1 MGWYGENM
9 SNCYIC
15 GVELNDKNES
25 GEHII
30 LNALGGRYK
39 SKKLLCKNCNNSIG
53 SDCDAALA
61 NQYHF
66 LTNMLEL
73 DLERGKPRAVTMESD
88 DGLEYK
94 IKSGESPEL
103 AHPIVEIEKTDSGNK
118 EISIIARNKYELK
131 KILENLKEK
140 RFEIDIEKSLGSA
153 VCKKEPFPQ
162 LRKRLIFGGIKS
174 FPAILKMA
182 VNQYIDKFD
191 DIESVKSAIEDIKNP
206 NKDLKTFKKVELCI
220 LENDIFNAECD
231 EVLHSIFLCASKE
244 KHKLYAII
252 QLFSIQQYIVKLS
265 DSYGGGDFA
274 DLTVYDVM
282 KKKMIDKKIL
292 WAPDFDFIFNY
303 EYPKSF
309 PKFEI
314 TQNRF
319 SRIMQIAMKKRWKN

>member
-1 MGWYGENM
+1 M
-9 SNCYIC
+9 SNCYLC
-15 GVELNDKNES
+15 GVELNGKNES
-25 GEHII
+25 EEHIF

-73 DLERGKPRAVTMESD
+73 DLERGKPRAVTMKAD

-94 IKSGESPEL
+94 IKSGKTPEL
-103 AHPIVEIEKTDSGNK
+103 SHPIVETEKTDSGNK
-118 EISIIARNKYELK
+118 ISIIARNKDELK

-140 RFEIDIEKSLGSA
+140 KFEIDIEKSLDNA
-153 VCKKEPFPQ
+153 VCKKEQIPQ
-162 LRKRLIFGGIKS
+162 LRKRLTFGGIES

-182 VNQYIDKFD
+182 VSQYIDKFD
-191 DIESVKSAIEDIKNP
+191 DIENVKSAIEDIKNP
-206 NKDLKTFKKVELCI
+206 IKDLKTFKKVELCI
-220 LENDIFNAECD
+220 LENEIFNVEDD
-231 EVLHSIFLCASKE
+231 EVLHSIFLCANKK

-252 QLFSIQQYIVKLS
+252 QLFSTQQYIVKLS
-265 DSYGGGDFA
+265 DSYDGRDFA

-282 KKKMIDKKIL
+282 KKKMIDKKNL
-292 WAPDFDFIFNY
+292 WTPDFDFIFTY
-303 EYPKSF
+303 EYPKSS

-314 TQNRF
+314 MQNRF
-319 SRIMQIAMKKRWKN
+319 SRVMQIAMKKRSQN